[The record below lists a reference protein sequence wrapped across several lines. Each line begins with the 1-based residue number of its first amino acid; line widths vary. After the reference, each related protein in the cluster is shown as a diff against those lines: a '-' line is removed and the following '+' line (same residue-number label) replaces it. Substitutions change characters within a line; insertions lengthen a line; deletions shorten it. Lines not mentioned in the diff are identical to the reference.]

1 MNGMKVPLAIILAVA
16 IQAIGLVWYV
26 SKIDSKV
33 EILYSQY
40 QESSQEAV
48 IENQVRMRIDLQNV
62 VDGMATTTTQIEQL
76 TQMVEK
82 VRKTNTQLVNQNK
95 NIKKNITNL
104 KKQITDLKKDTKKK
118 KTTDKKV
125 SWVNQ

>member
-1 MNGMKVPLAIILAVA
+1 MNGMKIPLAIILAVA

-48 IENQVRMRIDLQNV
+48 IENQVRMRIDLKNV
-62 VDGMATTTTQIEQL
+62 VDGLVVTSTQIEQL

-82 VRKTNTQLVNQNK
+82 VRKSNNQLVNQNNKIK
-95 NIKKNITNL
+95 NTITNL

-125 SWVNQ
+125 S